1 MRRSVWPPLPASPD
15 FLIAIFPVFLLIL
28 PLYFLLFIYILT
40 LASLGLRCCE
50 RAFLSYG
57 EQRLLPTCSAWAS
70 YSCGSSFS
78 ETEHGLWCEGSGVVA
93 QGLSYPATRGIL
105 VSQRG
110 IKPVSP
116 ALAGRFL
123 ATGPPGKFRFF
134 ISLSLS
140 FFFSPLCSFSH
151 FHLCSFL
158 SFYFLPLFFF
168 PLHSYFYW

>member
-1 MRRSVWPPLPASPD
+1 MGFLLLWLL
-15 FLIAIFPVFLLIL
+15 FLIA
-28 PLYFLLFIYILT
+28 
-40 LASLGLRCCE
+40 
-50 RAFLSYG
+50 
-57 EQRLLPTCSAWAS
+57 
-70 YSCGSSFS
+70 
-78 ETEHGLWCEGSGVVA
+78 EHGLWCEGSGVVA

-140 FFFSPLCSFSH
+140 FFF
-151 FHLCSFL
+151 FHPFAL
-158 SFYFLPLFFF
+158 SLIFIYALSCLFTFFLFFF
-168 PLHSYFYW
+168 SSSFLFLLVESRRGFANSLSFSAFSASGFLFFVKYFYILQNIL

>member
-1 MRRSVWPPLPASPD
+1 MGFLLLWLL
-15 FLIAIFPVFLLIL
+15 FLIA
-28 PLYFLLFIYILT
+28 
-40 LASLGLRCCE
+40 
-50 RAFLSYG
+50 
-57 EQRLLPTCSAWAS
+57 
-70 YSCGSSFS
+70 
-78 ETEHGLWCEGSGVVA
+78 EHGLWCEGSGVVA

-140 FFFSPLCSFSH
+140 FFFFTPL
-151 FHLCSFL
+151 LFL
-158 SFYFLPLFFF
+158 SFSSMLFPVFLLSSSFFFSTSFLFLLVESRRGFANSLSFSAFSASGFLFFVK
-168 PLHSYFYW
+168 YFYILQNIL

>member
-78 ETEHGLWCEGSGVVA
+78 LPSTDSGVRA
-93 QGLSYPATRGIL
+93 QELWLKGLVTPQHVGS
-105 VSQRG
+105 
-110 IKPVSP
+110 
-116 ALAGRFL
+116 
-123 ATGPPGKFRFF
+123 
-134 ISLSLS
+134 
-140 FFFSPLCSFSH
+140 
-151 FHLCSFL
+151 
-158 SFYFLPLFFF
+158 
-168 PLHSYFYW
+168 